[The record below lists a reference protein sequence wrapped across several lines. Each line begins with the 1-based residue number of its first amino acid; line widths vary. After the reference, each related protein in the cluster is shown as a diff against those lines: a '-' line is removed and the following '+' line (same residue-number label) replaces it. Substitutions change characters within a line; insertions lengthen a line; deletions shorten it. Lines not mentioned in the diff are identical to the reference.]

1 MDAIFICPSERTGQ
15 RQIGRRDVYCSTEDY
30 ILVVI
35 LLNQIVYDL
44 QDFSTANVFTEHLFG
59 DNHFQCEGPTRHPRN

>member
-30 ILVVI
+30 IL
-35 LLNQIVYDL
+35 LNQIVYDL
-44 QDFSTANVFTEHLFG
+44 QDFSTANVFTEDLFG
-59 DNHFQCEGPTRHPRN
+59 DNRFHCEGPTRHRRN